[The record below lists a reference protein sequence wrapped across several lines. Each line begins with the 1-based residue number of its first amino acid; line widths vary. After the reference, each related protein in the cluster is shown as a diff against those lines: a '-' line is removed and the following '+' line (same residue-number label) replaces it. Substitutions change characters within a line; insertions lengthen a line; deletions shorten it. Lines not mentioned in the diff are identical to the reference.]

1 MKDKK
6 NSGNGMGKKKLLIF
20 ILVFA
25 AVYGITAVDE
35 AYSDMMDREGKI
47 ALRVRRVNSEYVTLS
62 MFGKTAA
69 VNTKELKKDWR
80 ELNQTVVAGLDGA
93 VDGIQDFLGIE
104 EPVRDY
110 SVFKTEIL

>member
-1 MKDKK
+1 MRIKK
-6 NSGNGMGKKKLLIF
+6 ILVFL
-20 ILVFA
+20 LVFA

-47 ALRVRRVNSEYVTLS
+47 ALRVRRVNTEYVTFS
-62 MFGKTAA
+62 MFGQTAA
-69 VNTKELKKDWR
+69 VNTKELKESWR
-80 ELNQTVVAGLDGA
+80 DINIRVTTGLDTA
-93 VDGIQDFLGIE
+93 VADIRDFLGIE

>member
-1 MKDKK
+1 MR
-6 NSGNGMGKKKLLIF
+6 KKKLLVF
-20 ILVFA
+20 ILVFT

-47 ALRVRRVNSEYVTLS
+47 ALRIRRVNSEYVTFS
-62 MFGKTAA
+62 MLGKNAV

-80 ELNQTVVAGLDGA
+80 EISHTVVAGLDDA
-93 VDGIQDFLGIE
+93 VNGIQDFLGID